1 MRRILRRKSP
11 ILWPWVSYEFR
22 LAQVTRW
29 VQHSIIK
36 NAWRDVKL
44 NRVDFKPD
52 VLKVISICNE
62 KAIKDQRSPG
72 HQRKIILSSPSA
84 GFRWSSQTQRILG
97 VSINHWR
104 VNTALM
110 AKWIFN
116 FGSFKAQIKLPHIE
130 LQNLQISCKNLQT

>member
-1 MRRILRRKSP
+1 MNSDLRK
-11 ILWPWVSYEFR
+11 LLDGY
-22 LAQVTRW
+22 
-29 VQHSIIK
+29 IK

-72 HQRKIILSSPSA
+72 HLEKSYFPSA
-84 GFRWSSQTQRILG
+84 GFGLSAYLG
-97 VSINHWR
+97 LSINHWR
-104 VNTALM
+104 VNIAL

-116 FGSFKAQIKLPHIE
+116 FGSFKAQIKLPHCA
-130 LQNLQISCKNLQT
+130 LKTSKNCNLGKCN